1 MGSPSSCY
9 AISYINH
16 IFHEYDITDHAS
28 TYFSLDFLPQSQG
41 PGVFRADP
49 SLLKN
54 KDYKNLI
61 QNVILYTMIEDIED
75 KQCSDYAEWI
85 SILAAKEHHEQ
96 KIIFL
101 NYMEEVHH
109 WKVKDK
115 ILEIESELLTIRD
128 LLPITDKI

>member
-1 MGSPSSCY
+1 MSEVGVSLLKLMVCESFSKSGSWF
-9 AISYINH
+9 N
-16 IFHEYDITDHAS
+16 E
-28 TYFSLDFLPQSQG
+28 
-41 PGVFRADP
+41 ADP
-49 SLLKN
+49 QDDQPKN

-96 KIIFL
+96 KIIYL
-101 NYMEEVHH
+101 NYMEEAHQ

-128 LLPITDKI
+128 LLPITDQILAHKRLTSDDLLL